1 MCFILVLNYLFQF
14 YNSAVIFIQKWSKL
28 LYQAKRDV
36 FVTLKF
42 KDLEE
47 SWKLLICWFFNLYVA
62 IVRLIT
68 ITSYLQQSQRLPGW
82 HSWNPLAKEET
93 QEMQVQSL
101 GGKITWRRK
110 WQPTSLLL
118 PEHSHGVEPGRPQ
131 SMGLQK
137 IRHDWAHTH
146 THNRAK

>member
-28 LYQAKRDV
+28 LCQAKRDV

-42 KDLEE
+42 QDLEE

-62 IVRLIT
+62 IVRLIS

-82 HSWNPLAKEET
+82 HSGNPLAKEDT

-110 WQPTSLLL
+110 CQHTSLLST
-118 PEHSHGVEPGRPQ
+118 EHSHGVEPDSPCGCKKLDMM
-131 SMGLQK
+131 ST
-137 IRHDWAHTH
+137 HTH
-146 THNRAK
+146 THSRAK